1 MSGQRATG
9 DGFEIAAERHL
20 QTAGLIVLARNVTCR
35 HGELDLVM
43 QDQEVVVF
51 VEVRY
56 RRSAGFGGALAS
68 VDAHKQRRLIATA
81 AFYLQTHPT
90 QARRPCRF
98 DVIAIAG
105 EIENPRIEWIKDAF
119 RVDG

>member
-1 MSGQRATG
+1 MNAQRATG
-9 DGFEIAAERHL
+9 DVFELAAEQHL
-20 QTAGLIVLARNVTCR
+20 LAAGLIVLDRNVQCR

-43 QDQEVVVF
+43 QDRDVLAF

-56 RRSAGFGGALAS
+56 RQSTGFGGAIAS
-68 VDAHKQRRLIATA
+68 VDPRKQRRLIATA
-81 AFYLQTHPT
+81 AFYLQTHPAH
-90 QARRPCRF
+90 ARRACRF

-105 EIENPRIEWIKDAF
+105 DVENPRIEWIKDAF